1 MGCSADA
8 KRQLTSRNLGYNFG
22 TTKYESN
29 KIQGMKLISIYLI
42 FLALFSLREAFRL
55 PAFSRNLWGA
65 RVTTNLS
72 TNRVGSKN
80 EWVSVVKRNDLSP
93 GDILPVEVDGLA
105 LLVAADLAGEFSIVS
120 SFLLFLWVHELTTW
134 GWTSLYLLMQGRFMP
149 LTMSVHLLELL

>member
-1 MGCSADA
+1 MSCSADA

-29 KIQGMKLISIYLI
+29 KIQGMKLIPIYLI

-80 EWVSVVKRNDLSP
+80 EWVSVVKRNDMSP
-93 GDILPVEVDGLA
+93 GDVLPVEVDGLA
-105 LLVAADLAGEFSIVS
+105 LLLAADLAGDSSMVS
-120 SFLLFLWVHELTTW
+120 SFLLFLMCTCTT
-134 GWTSLYLLMQGRFMP
+134 
-149 LTMSVHLLELL
+149 